1 MSPLHTFLTRH
12 RKDPGVTGSETVTAA
27 TAGARRVPRPV
38 LALAALVLVST
49 AVRFA
54 VAQTFT
60 TPWIA
65 PDEIVYG
72 MLGEG
77 LWSRGTLTLRE
88 LPTPYYSLLTP
99 ALIGGPLAVL
109 DRLQDGIQ
117 WARLLQALA
126 MSLVAVPT
134 YLWARRI
141 VSTRWSLGAAALV
154 LMAPALHYTGFLMTE
169 PLTLTV
175 VTTSLYALARAIETP
190 SLWRYGVFVAWATA
204 AAAVRLQ
211 ALVLLPAFLV
221 AALVDALAARDP
233 ARLRPVL
240 RFTVI
245 AGSVTIIVCGL
256 LILAGGDLSTRR
268 LLGAYTPVGDA
279 TGASADRLAA
289 IAWHALDVAILGL
302 GVAALTT
309 AAVVWV
315 ALAGR
320 DRSPALRAFV
330 SVTVAYIGLLVVQVG
345 LFSAV
350 FVGSVAERYLLTA
363 LPLVVV
369 GLCIWCA
376 RGAPRAPA
384 FVVAVWA
391 ASVLGALLVPIPQI
405 ASSGT
410 LPNTLTPA
418 ALGALSNDY
427 ARLALVAAALA
438 AGVLV
443 LFLPRRVVWVAPVL
457 VAAGLVLT
465 STDAARRIAD
475 ASAHEQRVTIG
486 SEAPTWLDDAGITHA
501 TLLVTGDRSWP
512 ATARTVFWNRA
523 IDEVVRVVGAVSSF
537 PPVAATVEI
546 DPRGVIRRAD
556 GEPLERDV
564 LVTPSTVTLRGEKL
578 AERAAGDSETY
589 GLVAWRPDGPTRVAL
604 RTAGFLPNGDFTGT
618 ATIAV
623 YGCVPGTLDVTV
635 LGKTGDPVEA
645 RVDGIP
651 VAQLETPNEEA
662 VTHRIPAP
670 TDADGSRACVF
681 ELDNPGYAGTT
692 TIVFTPE

>member
-1 MSPLHTFLTRH
+1 MLR
-12 RKDPGVTGSETVTAA
+12 RKDPAVTGSETVAAA
-27 TAGARRVPRPV
+27 TPRARRVPRAVLV
-38 LALAALVLVST
+38 LAGLVVLST

-77 LWSRGTLTLRE
+77 LWSRGTLTLRQ
-88 LPTPYYSLLTP
+88 LPTPYYSLLAP
-99 ALIGGPLAVL
+99 ALVGGPLAIL
-109 DRLQDGIQ
+109 DRLEDSIQ

-141 VSTRWSLGAAALV
+141 VSAGWALTAAALV
-154 LMAPALHYTGFLMTE
+154 LTGPALHYTGFLMTE

-175 VTTSLYALARAIETP
+175 VTTSLYALARAVETP

-211 ALVLLPAFLV
+211 ALVLLPAFLA
-221 AALVDALAARDP
+221 AALLDALAARDP

-240 RFTVI
+240 RFAAI
-245 AGSVTIIVCGL
+245 AVAVTIVICGIVV
-256 LILAGGDLSTRR
+256 LAGGELSARR

-279 TGASADRLAA
+279 TGATADRLAA
-289 IAWHALDVAILGL
+289 VAWHALDVAILGL
-302 GVAALTT
+302 GVAVLAT
-309 AAVVWV
+309 AAIVWV

-330 SVTVAYIGLLVVQVG
+330 SVTVAYVGLLVVQVG

-350 FVGSVAERYLLTA
+350 FVGSVAERYLITA
-363 LPLVVV
+363 LPALAV
-369 GLCIWCA
+369 GLCVWCA

-384 FVVAVWA
+384 LVVPVWA
-391 ASVLGALLVPIPQI
+391 VLILGALLVPIAQI
-405 ASSGT
+405 ASRET

-418 ALGALSNDY
+418 GLQALSNDT
-427 ARLALVAAALA
+427 ARLALVLAALV
-438 AGVLV
+438 AGAVV
-443 LFLPRRVVWVAPVL
+443 LFLPRGAVWVAPAL

-465 STDAARRIAD
+465 SVDAARRVAD
-475 ASAHEQRVTIG
+475 ASAHEQRVTVG
-486 SEAPTWLDDAGITHA
+486 SAPQTWLDEAGIADA
-501 TLLVTGDRSWP
+501 TLLVTGDRIWT

-523 IDEVVRVVGAVSSF
+523 IDEVVRLVSTSSPF
-537 PPVAATVEI
+537 PPVAAAVEI
-546 DPRGVIRRAD
+546 DPRGVVRRAD

-564 LVTPSTVTLRGEKL
+564 IVTPSTVTVAGERL
-578 AERAAGDSETY
+578 AERPAGDSETY
-589 GLVAWRPDGPTRVAL
+589 GLVAWRPERPTRVVL
-604 RTAGFLPNGDFTGT
+604 GTEGFLPNGDFTGT
-618 ATIAV
+618 ATVAV
-623 YGCVPGTLDVTV
+623 YGCVPGTLDVTI
-635 LGKTGDPVEA
+635 LGKTGDPIEA
-645 RVDGIP
+645 RVDDIP
-651 VAQLETPNEEA
+651 VAQLETPNEES

-670 TDADGSRACVF
+670 ADADGSRPCVF
-681 ELDNPGYAGTT
+681 ELDNPGYAGST
-692 TIVFTPE
+692 TIAFTPA